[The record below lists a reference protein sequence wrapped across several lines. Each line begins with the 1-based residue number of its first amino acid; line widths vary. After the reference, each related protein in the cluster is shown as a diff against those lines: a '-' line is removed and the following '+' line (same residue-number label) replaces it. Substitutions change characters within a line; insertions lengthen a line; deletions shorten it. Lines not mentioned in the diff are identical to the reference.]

1 MQEPTVEDA
10 LARLGGVARRE
21 ALLAACGR
29 AAVDGALAS
38 GELVVLARGTYGG
51 PSLGRSRAAAA
62 AVSGVLSHRSAAQAW
77 GWGVLSEPER
87 PDVTL
92 AKDRRLSVDRRSS
105 ISMHRTDLGPDDVHG
120 DRTSQERTLL
130 DCLRSLPFPEALAV
144 ADSALREGFP
154 PARLLA
160 LARDARGPG
169 AARARRVAAAADG
182 RAANP
187 FESALRAICLEVEGL
202 EVEPQVTIRDPHLL
216 GRPDLTDA
224 RLKVVLEADS
234 FAWHG
239 DRAALHRDANRY
251 NALVAA
257 GWVVLRFSWE
267 EVMFHP
273 ERVRAVLEAVVAA
286 RTDQLC
292 VGCRAA

>member
-1 MQEPTVEDA
+1 MDQASVSEA
-10 LARLGGVARRE
+10 LAELGGVARRA
-21 ALLAACGR
+21 ALIRACGR
-29 AAVDGALAS
+29 RAVDAALAS
-38 GELVVLARGTYGG
+38 EELVVVGRHYTSPEVDAARAE
-51 PSLGRSRAAAA
+51 AAS
-62 AVSGVLSHRSAAQAW
+62 VSGVLCLRSAALAR
-77 GWGVLSEPER
+77 GWAVLTSPPRVEVCVPR
-87 PDVTL
+87 KRKV
-92 AKDRRLSVDRRSS
+92 AAAAQRRLALRWV
-105 ISMHRTDLGPDDVHG
+105 DLGPDDVDG
-120 DRTSQERTLL
+120 DRTSPDRTLA
-130 DCLRSLPFPEALAV
+130 DCLRTLPFPEALAV

-187 FESALRAICLEVEGL
+187 FESALRVICLEVEGL